1 MILISH
7 RGNINGKQPNKENA
21 PFYINNAL
29 KLGYNV
35 EIDIWWYNNSFYLGH
50 DVPTYKVDVKYLH
63 DYRLW
68 CHAKN
73 LEAIVEMS
81 KHPTIHYFWHQ
92 KDDITLTS
100 KGYIWAYPGKQPIK
114 NSIAV
119 LPELYNDDLGVCK
132 GVCSD
137 NILKIK
143 I

>member
-1 MILISH
+1 MKLISH

-50 DVPTYKVDVKYLH
+50 DIPTYKIGVKYLH

-92 KDDITLTS
+92 SDDYTLTS
-100 KGYIWAYPGKQPIK
+100 E
-114 NSIAV
+114 SLIAV
-119 LPELYNDDLGVCK
+119 VGFPFFLLFLSSSRLLFFFF
-132 GVCSD
+132 CSV
-137 NILKIK
+137 IVTVTFGTA
-143 I
+143 